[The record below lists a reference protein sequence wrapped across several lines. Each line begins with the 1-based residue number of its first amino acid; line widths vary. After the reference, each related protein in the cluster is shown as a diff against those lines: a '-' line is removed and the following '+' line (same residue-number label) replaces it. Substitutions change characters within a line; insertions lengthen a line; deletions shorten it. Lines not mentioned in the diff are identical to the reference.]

1 MSSEKHPHPQT
12 TPTRK
17 GPYPKKARV
26 EESESGD
33 LQYVRNLATELLPLF
48 GFADFKDAIKAVV
61 DRATHFDFD
70 WDGVEKSRLFQTRL
84 QKRRRGARNAADV
97 DDDWKKDVGEKATRI
112 WEWWR
117 PVTTNEAEF
126 PCFSLALK
134 IIGTLQV
141 SSCAVERVF
150 SLLQVIREV
159 CGDKLYEDIL
169 CECLQGVMVNSLIF
183 GAYYMII
190 KLLINLR

>member
-1 MSSEKHPHPQT
+1 
-12 TPTRK
+12 
-17 GPYPKKARV
+17 
-26 EESESGD
+26 
-33 LQYVRNLATELLPLF
+33 VRNLATELLLLF
-48 GFADFKDAIKAVV
+48 GFPEFTADFIDNFKDEINAVV

-84 QKRRRGARNAADV
+84 QKRRRDARNADDL
-97 DDDWKKDVGEKATRI
+97 DDDWKKDAGEKATRI

-117 PVTTNEAEF
+117 PVITNEAEF

-150 SLLQVIREV
+150 SQLQVICDV

-169 CECLQGVMVNSLIF
+169 EVRMFARCNG
-183 GAYYMII
+183 
-190 KLLINLR
+190 NLSGLWCTLYDH